1 LRVLVTRILLAVVFI
16 PMLVEARIAAVNER
30 ALLGRGG
37 LEAAGDVY
45 RVMRV
50 AYPAVFFLMIAEGA
64 SWPGHELFTI
74 GLAIFVAAK
83 LLKSWAIWT
92 LGDAW
97 TFRVIT
103 VPGKRRVTG
112 GPYRW
117 LRHPNYVGVAG
128 ELVGVA
134 LMSGARI
141 AGPLGAAFFG
151 LLMLKRISIAERA
164 LDASARSI

>member
-1 LRVLVTRILLAVVFI
+1 LLVLTTRLLFAVVFV
-16 PMLVEARIAAVNER
+16 PMVVEACIAAVNER
-30 ALLGRGG
+30 AVLKRGG
-37 LEAAGDVY
+37 LEAEGDVY
-45 RVMRV
+45 RAMRV
-50 AYPAVFFLMIAEGA
+50 AYPAVFLLMIGEGA
-64 SWPGHELFTI
+64 LWPGHDRVAI
-74 GLAIFVAAK
+74 GLAIFIFAK

-103 VPGKRRVTG
+103 LTG
-112 GPYRW
+112 RPLVASGPYRW

-134 LMSGARI
+134 LMSGARVT
-141 AGPLGAAFFG
+141 GPIGAILFG
-151 LLMLKRISIAERA
+151 LLMRKRISVEERA